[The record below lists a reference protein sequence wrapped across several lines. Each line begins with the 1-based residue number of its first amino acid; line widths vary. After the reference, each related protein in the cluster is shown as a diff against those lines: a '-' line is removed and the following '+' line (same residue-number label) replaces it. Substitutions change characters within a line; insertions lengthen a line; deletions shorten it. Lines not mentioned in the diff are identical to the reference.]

1 MGYMEVVRME
11 NIVKSYGEGN
21 NRVDALKGIDLS
33 IQQGEFVSIV
43 GASGSG
49 KSTLLHILG
58 GLDRPS
64 SGKVLIGENDIYEY
78 SDNEL
83 SVFRRRKVGFIFQF
97 FNLIPVLN
105 VQENIALPTL
115 LDSESIDMEY
125 LNEIITILGLQERK
139 NHLPSEL
146 SGGQQQRVSI
156 GRALINRPHLIL
168 ADEPTGNLDTR
179 NTKEVMDLLRLTAK
193 KYNQTIVMITHDL
206 TIASASDRIITIQD
220 GEIISDQRLTAKE
233 SMTGG
238 NDFDQ

>member
-1 MGYMEVVRME
+1 MEVVRIE
-11 NIVKSYGEGN
+11 NVVKSYGEGN

-64 SGKVLIGENDIYEY
+64 SGNVFIGDNDIYKY
-78 SDNEL
+78 TDDEL
-83 SVFRRRKVGFIFQF
+83 SIFRRRKVGFIFQF

-115 LDSESIDMEY
+115 LDSESIDIEY
-125 LNEIITILGLQERK
+125 LNEITNILGLQERK

-179 NTKEVMDLLRLTAK
+179 NTKEVMDLLRFTAK

-220 GEIISDQRLTAKE
+220 GEIISDQRLTEKK
-233 SMTGG
+233 SQTGG
-238 NDFDQ
+238 Q

>member
-1 MGYMEVVRME
+1 MEVVRME

-64 SGKVLIGENDIYEY
+64 SGKVFIGDNDIYKY

-115 LDSESIDMEY
+115 LDSESIDREY
-125 LNEIITILGLQERK
+125 LNEIINILGLQDRK
-139 NHLPSEL
+139 DHLPSEL

-206 TIASASDRIITIQD
+206 NISSASDRIITIQD
-220 GEIISDQRLTAKE
+220 GEIISDKRLATKE
-233 SMTGG
+233 SKAG
-238 NDFDQ
+238 DE